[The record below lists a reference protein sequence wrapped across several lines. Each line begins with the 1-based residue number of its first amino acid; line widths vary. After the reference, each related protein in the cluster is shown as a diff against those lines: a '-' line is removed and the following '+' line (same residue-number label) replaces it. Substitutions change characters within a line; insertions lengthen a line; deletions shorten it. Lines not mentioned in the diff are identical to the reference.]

1 MHSLILSVS
10 LLLICVTQ
18 VIAQQQ
24 VPTAAA
30 TKENQS
36 AKALEGTMPGVDQV
50 GQSEAVR
57 FVDMLD
63 ADMQKYGA
71 ARVLAEIGNAK
82 GGYING
88 DTLAFAVDR
97 ATNLIS
103 AHPIHAAN
111 AVGKKTL
118 HQLHDADKR
127 NFGQELFS
135 QIQKS
140 GWGYVRIRY
149 ASVRTNLLISKSIFC
164 RIDRSGH
171 HILCASVEERTR

>member
-1 MHSLILSVS
+1 MHKLILSV
-10 LLLICVTQ
+10 LVLVYTAQ
-18 VIAQQQ
+18 VSAQQ
-24 VPTAAA
+24 VTPTAAA
-30 TKENQS
+30 TKDNQS
-36 AKALEGTMPGVDQV
+36 AKAVEGTMPGVDPV

-71 ARVLAEIGNAK
+71 ARVLAEIGNPK

-103 AHPIHAAN
+103 AHPIHAAA
-111 AVGKKTL
+111 AVGKKTI
-118 HQLHDADKR
+118 HQLHDGDKR
-127 NFGQELFS
+127 NFGQELFN

-171 HILCASVEERTR
+171 HVLCASVEERAK